1 MLFYSVTFSFFVNLR
16 GRKTPVLPHR
26 PHGTGDRRFLIGE
39 PSAGELH
46 YLPNC
51 GTISKTF
58 KLLLEVRSEIPLSGR
73 SCLTAV
79 LQRLVSGPGALT
91 GDLTQRGTR
100 RPEQRVDSSASPQLW
115 LQHSLWY

>member
-1 MLFYSVTFSFFVNLR
+1 MFLYSVKFFFVNLR

-26 PHGTGDRRFLIGE
+26 PRGTGDWRFLIGE

-58 KLLLEVRSEIPLSGR
+58 KLLLEVRSEISLSGR

-79 LQRLVSGPGALT
+79 LRRLVSGPDALT